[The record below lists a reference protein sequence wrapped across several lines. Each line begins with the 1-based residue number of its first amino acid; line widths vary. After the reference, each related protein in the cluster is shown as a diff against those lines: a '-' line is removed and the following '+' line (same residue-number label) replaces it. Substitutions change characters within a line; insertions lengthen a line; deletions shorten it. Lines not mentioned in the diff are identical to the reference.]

1 MKYSETVR
9 QNEEGLHAL
18 NMKWSPRYTLK
29 GKKMQAEEQC
39 IKRGLKEKK
48 KNTPSPHTHI
58 SCICIKCL
66 WNNTEETDSNWAAIK
81 WLVKGVNRD
90 FFP

>member
-48 KNTPSPHTHI
+48 KYTLPTHTYFLYMHKM
-58 SCICIKCL
+58 SL
-66 WNNTEETDSNWAAIK
+66 E
-81 WLVKGVNRD
+81 
-90 FFP
+90 